1 MKKLPKI
8 NAAKA
13 VKTSLPYCQK
23 AKAGSGVRGARSAFI
38 LPLTPFPAFAM
49 PLAWKRPKGRASHHA
64 RVVFGPH
71 ILCRAGGLGNAPTSR
86 KGYSFPLLAKKVAD
100 TQFSLDCSQIQHFH
114 HITKSRNTGE

>member
-38 LPLTPFPAFAM
+38 FPAFAM

-86 KGYSFPLLAKKVAD
+86 KGYSFPLLAKNIPNLV
-100 TQFSLDCSQIQHFH
+100 
-114 HITKSRNTGE
+114 

>member
-1 MKKLPKI
+1 MKKPPKI

-49 PLAWKRPKGRASHHA
+49 PPG
-64 RVVFGPH
+64 
-71 ILCRAGGLGNAPTSR
+71 
-86 KGYSFPLLAKKVAD
+86 
-100 TQFSLDCSQIQHFH
+100 
-114 HITKSRNTGE
+114 